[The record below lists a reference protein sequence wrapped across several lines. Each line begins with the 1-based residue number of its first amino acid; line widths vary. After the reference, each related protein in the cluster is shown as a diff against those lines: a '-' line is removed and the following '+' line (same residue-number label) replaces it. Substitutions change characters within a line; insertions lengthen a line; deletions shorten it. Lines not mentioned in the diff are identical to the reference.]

1 MISAMNLIH
10 MAKVVISNE
19 ETLAKNKK
27 ELLHM
32 LEQIKSRL
40 EELNDNNFI
49 IEDKVIDELNEV
61 NQDIIF

>member
-1 MISAMNLIH
+1 
-10 MAKVVISNE
+10 
-19 ETLAKNKK
+19 
-27 ELLHM
+27 M

-61 NQDIIF
+61 N

>member
-1 MISAMNLIH
+1 
-10 MAKVVISNE
+10 
-19 ETLAKNKK
+19 
-27 ELLHM
+27 M